1 MSSAFSTNVK
11 ILDAITSTAT
21 SLPVDVSQRYHV
33 SIQFV
38 CSAFTSGSG
47 SFQVQISNDDVN
59 YVNYGSPVVLSSA
72 TSSFFFNVNPQ
83 DVFRSIQ
90 VVGTVAGT
98 GTYSATLQAI

>member
-1 MSSAFSTNVK
+1 MSSAFSTNVP
-11 ILDAITSTAT
+11 LFSGITATDT
-21 SLPVDVSQRYHV
+21 SLPVDVSQRYNY

-47 SFQVQISNDDVN
+47 SFQVMISNDDVN
-59 YVNYGSPVVLSSA
+59 YVAYGSPVVLSSA
-72 TSSFFFNVNPQ
+72 TSSFFFKTAQQ
-83 DVFRSIQ
+83 DIVRSVQ